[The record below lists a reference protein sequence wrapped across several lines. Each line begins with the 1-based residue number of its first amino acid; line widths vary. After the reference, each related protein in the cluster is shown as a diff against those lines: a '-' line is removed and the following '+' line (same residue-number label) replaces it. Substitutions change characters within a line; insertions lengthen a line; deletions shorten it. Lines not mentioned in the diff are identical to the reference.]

1 MQSSKWVRPAVTAL
15 AMAAAVALAPAAFAK
30 GNSALSDTNSLVA
43 NKKVPAVGYLAAPV
57 STFAFDVSGIF
68 SFDSPIGD
76 PDNESYLIDIGTL
89 SRVVGIGWDVTI
101 FADAPS
107 WLSEMVVNFG
117 SSSSGFVNLSVGIG
131 DDTPGTQS
139 YSSGGILDIVGL
151 NLDFT
156 VDTDGKLKL
165 TFFEAFDDF
174 PNDWDGRWLS
184 GTLSIQTVPVPEP
197 ATYGMMALGLAAIGA
212 MARRRKS

>member
-1 MQSSKWVRPAVTAL
+1 MQSSKWVRPAVTVL

-30 GNSALSDTNSLVA
+30 GNSALSDASSLVA

-68 SFDSPIGD
+68 SVDGFGD
-76 PDNESYLIDIGTL
+76 PDNESYLIDVGTL

-139 YSSGGILDIVGL
+139 YSSGGILDIVDLGF
-151 NLDFT
+151 DFS
-156 VDTDGKLKL
+156 VDADGKLKL
-165 TFFEAFDDF
+165 TFFESFDDF

>member
-107 WLSEMVVNFG
+107 YLSEMVVNFG
-117 SSSSGFVNLSVGIG
+117 SSSSGFVNLTVGIG

-139 YSSGGILDIVGL
+139 YSSGGILDIVDLGF
-151 NLDFT
+151 DFS
-156 VDTDGKLKL
+156 VDADGKLKL
-165 TFFEAFDDF
+165 TFFESFDDF